1 MSCDNSNNN
10 QTENT
15 ESEPSS
21 QKGQS
26 ITADKGNG
34 DNPDK
39 TSSAPDNPVESLLND
54 GLGEMMAGNFIEYA
68 SYVIK
73 DRAIPD
79 LDDGLKPVQRRI
91 LHSLYQMDDGR
102 FHKVA
107 NVIGNTMQYHP
118 HGDASIGNALVVLA
132 NKEYFIEKQ
141 GNFGNILTGD
151 EASAP
156 RYIEC
161 RLTRL
166 ARDVLFNPEITEF
179 APSYDGRKQEPVKLP
194 AKIPVVLLL
203 GAEGIAVGMSTRIL
217 PHNFK
222 EVLEAQI
229 AILEGRPYMLYPDF
243 LTGGIADVSEYD
255 NGNGRI
261 KIRARIDIP
270 DKKRLVIKELPAT
283 KTTESLI
290 SSIEEAAKRGKIKI
304 AGINDFTTDEPEIEI
319 KLSRGVYAKDTIK
332 QLYAYTD
339 CEVSLSTSMV
349 VIKDDTPEIL
359 SISDILEYC
368 TEKLVQNLQKELEL
382 ELDKL
387 RESFHQK
394 TLVQIFIEERIYKR
408 IEEAASYENVLA
420 EVREGLEP
428 YRDKLNRDITDED
441 IERLLKIPIRRI
453 SRFDI
458 EKNQQDI
465 TGILSNIENVKYNLT
480 NLTQYTVDYL
490 QDLISRYGEYYPRR
504 TKIDELEE
512 VSARDVALKN
522 VKVGHDKVGHF
533 IGSEVRNSNKNQD
546 YMVCTEY
553 DKLIP
558 LKNDGTFKVI
568 PVPQK
573 QYVGPVK
580 YLLKANK
587 DQVYSMIYRD
597 RKTGKH
603 YAKRFKIDSF
613 IMNREYKLIPDN
625 CFIECLYF
633 SDAPLVR
640 CDFKNQKA
648 EPVSAELDFQTIP
661 LRSRGA
667 RGIKISDRKISSFT
681 LLKRETPVTSEEDAP
696 QAEEDD
702 AVGEKV
708 KTDPDAA
715 EKSEEPAQQETVS
728 KDTGQ
733 SSAAGDAKTSGQ
745 EESKGAKHQPP
756 KTRIDE
762 DGTFTLT

>member
-1 MSCDNSNNN
+1 MSDDNNN
-10 QTENT
+10 KKQSQNSENASLPG
-15 ESEPSS
+15 EEQSPSDENHDN
-21 QKGQS
+21 G
-26 ITADKGNG
+26 AGNKVAQ
-34 DNPDK
+34 N
-39 TSSAPDNPVESLLND
+39 SSATDNPVASLLND
-54 GLGEMMAGNFIEYA
+54 SLGEMMAGNFIEYA

-91 LHSLYQMDDGR
+91 LHALYQMDDGR

-161 RLTRL
+161 RLTQL
-166 ARDVLFNPEITEF
+166 AHDVLFNKEITEF

-222 EVLEAQI
+222 EVLQAQI
-229 AILEGRPYMLYPDF
+229 AILEERPYTLYPDF
-243 LTGGIADVSEYD
+243 LTGGIADVSEYE

-261 KIRARIDIP
+261 KIRARIEIP

-290 SSIEEAAKRGKIKI
+290 SSIEESAKRGKIKI
-304 AGINDFTTDEPEIEI
+304 AGINDFTTDRPEIEI
-319 KLSRGVYAKDTIK
+319 KLPRGVYAQDTIK

-368 TEKLVQNLQKELEL
+368 TDKLVDALKRELEI

-408 IEEAASYENVLA
+408 IEEAVSYEKVLK
-420 EVREGLEP
+420 EVRTGLEP
-428 YRDKLNRDITDED
+428 YRDRLNRDITDED
-441 IERLLKIPIRRI
+441 IDKLLNVQIRRI

-458 EKNQQDI
+458 NKNQQDI
-465 TGILSNIENVKYNLT
+465 DDILVKIETVKDNLNNLT
-480 NLTQYTVDYL
+480 PYTIDYL
-490 QDLISRYGEYYPRR
+490 QDLISRYGDFYPRR
-504 TKIDELEE
+504 TEIDELEE
-512 VSARDVALKN
+512 VSVRDVALKN
-522 VKVGHDKVGHF
+522 IKVGHDKTGHF

-558 LKNDGTFKVI
+558 LKNNGEFKVI
-568 PVPQK
+568 SVPRK
-573 QYVGPVK
+573 EYVGPVK
-580 YLLKANK
+580 YLLKADK

-603 YAKRFKIDSF
+603 YAKRFKIDSY

-625 CFIECLYF
+625 CFIEYLYL
-633 SDAPLVR
+633 SDIPLVR
-640 CDFKNQKA
+640 CEFQNKKA
-648 EPVSAELDFQTIP
+648 QPPSIELDFQNVP

-667 RGIKISDRKISSFT
+667 RGVKISDRKISGFT
-681 LLKRETPVTSEEDAP
+681 LLKRENENNTNSP
-696 QAEEDD
+696 
-702 AVGEKV
+702 
-708 KTDPDAA
+708 
-715 EKSEEPAQQETVS
+715 ETGTNS
-728 KDTGQ
+728 PETG
-733 SSAAGDAKTSGQ
+733 TY
-745 EESKGAKHQPP
+745 QPP
-756 KTRIDE
+756 RTRIDE
-762 DGTFTLT
+762 DGTFTLSSSEGQT